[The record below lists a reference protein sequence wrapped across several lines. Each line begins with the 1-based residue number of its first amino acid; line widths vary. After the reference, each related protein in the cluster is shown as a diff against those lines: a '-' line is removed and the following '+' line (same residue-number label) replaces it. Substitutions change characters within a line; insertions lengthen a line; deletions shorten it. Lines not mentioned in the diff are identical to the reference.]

1 MRICILIKTNFEY
14 EVVELPEDDSFNSEV
29 YKLLNC
35 ECWEGV
41 PGCFG
46 TYLILDESGK
56 IKNPPKEANPLA
68 SLLYSSALLFNND
81 ILAGNVLVSTIGYNT
96 DGESDIVSLS
106 DFQLNR
112 VLNCLSLYKDELKA
126 IFNGNDL

>member
-1 MRICILIKTNFEY
+1 MRKCILIKTNFEY
-14 EVVELPEDDSFNSEV
+14 EVVELPEDDTFNSEV

-41 PGCFG
+41 AGCFG

-56 IKNPPKEANPLA
+56 IKNPPKDANPLA

-81 ILAGNVLVSTIGYNT
+81 ILAGDVLVSTIGYNSQ
-96 DGESDIVSLS
+96 GESDIVSLS
-106 DFQLNR
+106 DFQINR
-112 VLNCLSLYKDELKA
+112 VLKCLSLYQEELKA
-126 IFNGNDL
+126 IFEGKD